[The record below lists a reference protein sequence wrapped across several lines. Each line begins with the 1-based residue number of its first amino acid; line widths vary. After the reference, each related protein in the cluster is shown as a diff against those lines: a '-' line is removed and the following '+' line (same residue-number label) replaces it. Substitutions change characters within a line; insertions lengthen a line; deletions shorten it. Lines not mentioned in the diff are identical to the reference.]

1 MARRRW
7 AGMATLDR
15 TAIFTNTATLGHTA
29 TLAPTDVVISILVST
44 LPVYRVLTISYRKS
58 RDTFTMKI
66 THTCSYA
73 TGVYSIVMDVAD
85 VAGNR
90 ARARTVFF
98 LDPLNNIEI
107 SENHDVTVEQGVTS
121 DTGTW
126 IADTG
131 QLDFDWT
138 GVFANSYHVR
148 NNFMKSVAEL
158 HDTLDDTR
166 PDNGNRTLAA
176 VTNSNGMTHFEVFWN
191 IGSSQTLLQIDPPQS
206 TQLSLNPER
215 ADGDVVSLTV
225 QGYDLS
231 GHFKVGTRR

>member
-1 MARRRW
+1 MGR
-7 AGMATLDR
+7 D
-15 TAIFTNTATLGHTA
+15 NN
-29 TLAPTDVVISILVST
+29 VIPAFFYNLILIST
-44 LPVYRVLTISYRKS
+44 LVVYEVLAKYNVYVDVQKHYFVCPHHLQVKLIP
-58 RDTFTMKI
+58 
-66 THTCSYA
+66 HSYA
-73 TGVYSIVMDVAD
+73 AGVYSIVMDVAD